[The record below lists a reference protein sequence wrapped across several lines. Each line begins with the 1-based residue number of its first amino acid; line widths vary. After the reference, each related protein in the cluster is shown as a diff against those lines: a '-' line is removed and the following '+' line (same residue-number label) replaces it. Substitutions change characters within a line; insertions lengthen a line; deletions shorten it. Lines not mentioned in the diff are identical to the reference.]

1 MAKHGEKV
9 YLLLEDG
16 YHIKENTLQVA
27 AGETLVPV
35 DMDTMSFVMPKGAV
49 VVTGETEPIP
59 TATPVPT
66 ATPIPTPAP
75 TTVPTPTPTPVPTP
89 APTAAPTA
97 VPTPAPTAAPVPPSA
112 TAIPK
117 PTQKPVA
124 KPTATPDT
132 KITLKTEELKEVPK
146 SLEKLYQ
153 TVEEIQGA
161 MLKKATESMETVTA
175 EKSKLF
181 DAMLYEIDGK
191 GNQKAVAAKDFP
203 QEGGLVQI
211 PYEQL
216 GKGISAKT
224 HEFVVTHM
232 FEQDTDS
239 YKAGDVEVI
248 TAELTETHI
257 QFVVKSLSPILISW
271 KEKAPE
277 QTQQAASQP
286 TATPQPTAQPKA
298 EQKTSVL
305 PMIIG
310 GIVLAVACVAG
321 GVWWYQKKKTS

>member
-1 MAKHGEKV
+1 
-9 YLLLEDG
+9 
-16 YHIKENTLQVA
+16 
-27 AGETLVPV
+27 
-35 DMDTMSFVMPKGAV
+35 
-49 VVTGETEPIP
+49 
-59 TATPVPT
+59 
-66 ATPIPTPAP
+66 
-75 TTVPTPTPTPVPTP
+75 
-89 APTAAPTA
+89 
-97 VPTPAPTAAPVPPSA
+97 
-112 TAIPK
+112 
-117 PTQKPVA
+117 
-124 KPTATPDT
+124 
-132 KITLKTEELKEVPK
+132 
-146 SLEKLYQ
+146 
-153 TVEEIQGA
+153 
-161 MLKKATESMETVTA
+161 
-175 EKSKLF
+175 
-181 DAMLYEIDGK
+181 MLYEVDGK

-203 QEGGLVQI
+203 QEGVLVQI
-211 PYEQL
+211 AYEQL

-224 HEFVVTHM
+224 HEFVVAHM

-271 KEKAPE
+271 KEKEPDQTPE
-277 QTQQAASQP
+277 ATSQP